1 MKKTLLLSI
10 FIIWLI
16 LPILVDGQNNE
27 VETGDGQENQPGN
40 NQDNPSGNDQEN
52 PPENTEEN
60 QESEAQQKEE
70 KKDNQQNNSINCN
83 ENRQNPQCLK
93 EDSSKIYKEMKSN
106 MPGNIEA
113 IQNKSEN
120 FAEKSSTEQMTEL
133 NTQIGNFA
141 NLKNVFENG
150 EEANKKN
157 NRKDMVEKATEI
169 ADYLTKKEC
178 TSSSDSEYDSDFED
192 CRNEKKDILTQII
205 SVVKDQFK
213 CENILSLIEGGMSD
227 KKEENFKYILFMI
240 YEITSNS
247 DSLKK
252 GESEVLYNITLC
264 LQEKFDEFWGEVK
277 GELNGASS
285 SESTIEEVKED
296 ISLLLIKTLNNL
308 INILHY
314 DEIDGYLENSKNSSQ
329 SGLMMNEQG
338 KKIQKGILDFVKQF
352 SEFGEGNYEV
362 SSTMNITITKF
373 NNVEQSTTEQ
383 LNEEQTYN
391 LTDKGIFVSFKPRGM
406 MKGRGGKTM
415 QFVVFESPLVSVN
428 DTNSNSSV
436 VRDFIS
442 LSIFDENGKEINITD
457 LPKDSRPIILY
468 NKTEY
473 PNMKKCYFYNETNED
488 LDTDGVETEND
499 YVEGNEKYLKCTT
512 EHLTSF
518 TAGYATSNTPA
529 TTTTTTTSD
538 NKNSQ
543 TFPSIK
549 NWWQILL
556 MITALLY

>member
-1 MKKTLLLSI
+1 
-10 FIIWLI
+10 
-16 LPILVDGQNNE
+16 
-27 VETGDGQENQPGN
+27 
-40 NQDNPSGNDQEN
+40 
-52 PPENTEEN
+52 
-60 QESEAQQKEE
+60 
-70 KKDNQQNNSINCN
+70 
-83 ENRQNPQCLK
+83 
-93 EDSSKIYKEMKSN
+93 MKSN

-133 NTQIGNFA
+133 NTQIGTFA

-178 TSSSDSEYDSDFED
+178 TSSSDSEDDSDFED

-205 SVVKDQFK
+205 AVVKDQFK

-277 GELNGASS
+277 GELDGASS

-362 SSTMNITITKF
+362 SSTMNI
-373 NNVEQSTTEQ
+373 
-383 LNEEQTYN
+383 
-391 LTDKGIFVSFKPRGM
+391 
-406 MKGRGGKTM
+406 
-415 QFVVFESPLVSVN
+415 
-428 DTNSNSSV
+428 
-436 VRDFIS
+436 
-442 LSIFDENGKEINITD
+442 
-457 LPKDSRPIILY
+457 
-468 NKTEY
+468 
-473 PNMKKCYFYNETNED
+473 
-488 LDTDGVETEND
+488 
-499 YVEGNEKYLKCTT
+499 
-512 EHLTSF
+512 
-518 TAGYATSNTPA
+518 
-529 TTTTTTTSD
+529 
-538 NKNSQ
+538 
-543 TFPSIK
+543 
-549 NWWQILL
+549 
-556 MITALLY
+556 